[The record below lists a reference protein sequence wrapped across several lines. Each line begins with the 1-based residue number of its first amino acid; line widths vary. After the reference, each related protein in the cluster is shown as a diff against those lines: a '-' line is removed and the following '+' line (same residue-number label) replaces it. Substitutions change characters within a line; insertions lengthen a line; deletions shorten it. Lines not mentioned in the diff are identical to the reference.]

1 MDKFLGTWCV
11 VLSFSFIWPQV
22 WRVVRH
28 DTSHGI
34 SPFGLMHGL
43 VGSALWLSYGIIE
56 RDTAVWFS
64 NTSFCIAQS
73 IIIAV
78 TYRHGRIPRPIIIQ
92 LAIAFPV
99 VLLGFTQAPS
109 QLVGYVAIA
118 VSGSSIFPQLLHVVK
133 SDNLHAL
140 SLSSLALTI
149 IACSSWLAYGFV
161 VSDLMI
167 SAQNF
172 VTVPIFIY
180 MIAKAWAWRTANGI
194 PVFAQPRT

>member
-1 MDKFLGTWCV
+1 MEQFLGAWCV

-34 SPFGLMHGL
+34 SAFGLMHGL
-43 VGSALWLSYGIIE
+43 VGSALWLSYGIIQ

-64 NTSFCIAQS
+64 NISFCIAQS

-92 LAIAFPV
+92 VALACTAI
-99 VLLGFTQAPS
+99 LLGTTVAPS
-109 QLVGYVAIA
+109 FLVGYIAIV
-118 VSGSSIFPQLLHVVK
+118 VSGSSIFPQLIHVIK
-133 SDNLHAL
+133 ADNLHGL
-140 SLSSLALTI
+140 SLSSLALSI
-149 IACSSWLAYGFV
+149 IACTSWLLYGFV
-161 VSDLMI
+161 VADFMI

-172 VTVPIFIY
+172 VTVPVFCFMIYRAWTWRLENNIPIF
-180 MIAKAWAWRTANGI
+180 ATTK
-194 PVFAQPRT
+194 

>member
-1 MDKFLGTWCV
+1 MAQFLGAWCV
-11 VLSFSFIWPQV
+11 ILSFSFIWPQV

-34 SPFGLMHGL
+34 SPFGLMHGI
-43 VGSALWLSYGIIE
+43 VGSALWLSYGILE

-78 TYRHGRIPRPIIIQ
+78 TYRHGRIPRPVIIQ
-92 LAIAFPV
+92 VALACIAI
-99 VLLGFTQAPS
+99 LLGTTVAPS
-109 QLVGYVAIA
+109 VVVGYVAIV
-118 VSGSSIFPQLLHVVK
+118 VSGSSIFPQLIHVVK
-133 SDNLHAL
+133 TDNLHGL
-140 SLSSLALTI
+140 SLSSLALSA
-149 IACSSWLAYGFV
+149 IACSSWLMYGFV

-172 VTVPIFIY
+172 VTVPIFIFMMY
-180 MIAKAWAWRTANGI
+180 KAWTWRVENNVPI
-194 PVFAQPRT
+194 FASAK

>member
-1 MDKFLGTWCV
+1 MAQFLGAWCV
-11 VLSFSFIWPQV
+11 ILSFSFIWPQV

-34 SPFGLMHGL
+34 SPFGLMHGI
-43 VGSALWLSYGIIE
+43 VGSALWLSYGILE

-78 TYRHGRIPRPIIIQ
+78 TYRHGRIPRPVIIQ
-92 LAIAFPV
+92 VALACIAI
-99 VLLGFTQAPS
+99 LLGTTVAPS
-109 QLVGYVAIA
+109 VVVGYVAIV
-118 VSGSSIFPQLLHVVK
+118 VSGSSIFPQLIHVVK
-133 SDNLHAL
+133 TDNLHGL
-140 SLSSLALTI
+140 SLSSLALSA
-149 IACSSWLAYGFV
+149 IACSSWLIYGFV

-172 VTVPIFIY
+172 VTVPIFIFMMY
-180 MIAKAWAWRTANGI
+180 KAWTWRVENNVPI
-194 PVFAQPRT
+194 FASSK